1 MKKTV
6 FVFFSFLSSVCVLLS
21 SCSSQNDSITV
32 MSYNVRLGVAN
43 DGENSWENRKAAT
56 PAMLTDCAPDVF
68 GVQEAFDFQL
78 EYIEQASPV
87 YKWVGVGRDDGKKK
101 GECMAV
107 FYNREKIELL
117 DWGTY
122 WLSETPEV
130 PSMGW
135 DAACRRTAT
144 WTLLKIKETGKKFWF
159 VNTHLDHVG
168 EQARTN
174 GLQLIVDRIDRMSS
188 PEKLPMVLT
197 GDFNVTP
204 DDPCLTE
211 LGKRMKS
218 ARAFAV
224 HSDDKPSYNGF
235 KAPKSIIDYIYYSG
249 FQECRTFRVVDTEY
263 AGRPFISDHYPVLAV
278 LEL

>member
-1 MKKTV
+1 MKKTNLLL
-6 FVFFSFLSSVCVLLS
+6 FAICAAIASILS
-21 SCSSQNDSITV
+21 SCASEDEKITV
-32 MSYNVRLGVAN
+32 MSYNIRLGIAD
-43 DGENSWENRKAAT
+43 DGDNSWDNRKAAT
-56 PAMLTDCAPDVF
+56 PAMLAECAPDVF

-78 EYIEQASPV
+78 EYIEQTRPA
-87 YKWVGVGRDDGKKK
+87 YKYVGVGRDDGDKK

-107 FYNREKIELL
+107 FYNQDKIELL

-130 PSMGW
+130 PSRGW

-144 WTLLKIKETGKKFWF
+144 WTLLRIKETGRKFWF

-168 EQARTN
+168 AKARAN
-174 GLQLIVDRIDRMSS
+174 GLQLIVDRIDAMSS

-211 LGKRMKS
+211 LDKRMKS
-218 ARAFAV
+218 ARTYAAQ
-224 HSDDKPSYNGF
+224 SDDKPSFNGF
-235 KAPKSIIDYIYYSG
+235 KAPMSIIDYIYYSG
-249 FQECRTFRVVDTEY
+249 FSGCGTFRVVDTEY
-263 AGRPFISDHYPVLAV
+263 AGCPFISDHYPILAV
-278 LEL
+278 LEF